1 MPETTVQLADLT
13 VDDFLDRLASS
24 DPAPGGGSA
33 SALAGAMAAGLVGM
47 VAELT
52 AGREQYAEHDAAVRE
67 IGAAAA
73 GHRRTL
79 MTLAQDDAT
88 AYDAV
93 VRARRLPKETE
104 AEQAARSAAIGASML
119 EAARIPMQIATESLD
134 VLQLAERMAP
144 IGNKNAV
151 SDAGVAALLAVA
163 ALRGAIL
170 NVRINLPYLGVDEPM
185 RTEAPDELA
194 RLEEL
199 GAMLEA
205 SAAAAVDARIGGS

>member
-1 MPETTVQLADLT
+1 MPETNVQLVDVT

-52 AGREQYAEHDAAVRE
+52 VGREQYVEHDAAVRE

-73 GHRRTL
+73 GHRQTL

-93 VRARRLPKETE
+93 VRARRLPRETE
-104 AEQAARSAAIGASML
+104 AEQAARSAVLRDSML
-119 EAARIPMQIATESLD
+119 EAARIPMRIATESLD
-134 VLQLAERMAP
+134 VLQLAERIAP

-151 SDAGVAALLAVA
+151 SDAGVAALLAA
-163 ALRGAIL
+163 SALRGAVL
-170 NVRINLPYLGVDEPM
+170 NVRINLPYLAPDEPM
-185 RTEAPDELA
+185 RGEAPAELE

-199 GAMLEA
+199 AGMLEA
-205 SAAAAVDARIGGS
+205 SAAAAVDARIGDA